1 MKSIENNSLHP
12 LDEEVNLTDLFITL
26 WNAKWFV
33 GIVTAS
39 FFLCSL
45 IYALLL
51 PNQYE
56 SFVIL
61 SPTSDDESSVLGG
74 MSSQLG
80 GLASLAGM
88 QIGAGK
94 STESDQAITV
104 MESWAF
110 VEDFIQKQ
118 NIDKE
123 IFAVKKWNP
132 SDNSFVYDK
141 KFIDANNEWILE
153 EKPTSWKIYQE
164 FNKKLHISED
174 KKNGMIT
181 VSFEHHSPLFA
192 KRIVTAFVSSINAH
206 MRERKITSSSKNI
219 NYLINQIETTSNSRM
234 RDIFYLIVQEQ
245 QKNNMLAQATPEY
258 VFKTISKAMIP
269 SEKSKPVRSQ
279 IIVLFSLLGFLIS
292 TLITYIYQYNGY
304 EFDKYLPKKIN

>member
-1 MKSIENNSLHP
+1 MKSIENNALHP
-12 LDEEVNLTDLFITL
+12 VDEEVNLTDLFITL

-110 VEDFIQKQ
+110 IEDFIQKQ

-132 SDNSFVYDK
+132 SNNSFVYDK

-164 FNKKLHISED
+164 FNKKDISIYIKQLVRDVE
-174 KKNGMIT
+174 N
-181 VSFEHHSPLFA
+181 VFVHSFALIINFI
-192 KRIVTAFVSSINAH
+192 KSI
-206 MRERKITSSSKNI
+206 
-219 NYLINQIETTSNSRM
+219 
-234 RDIFYLIVQEQ
+234 
-245 QKNNMLAQATPEY
+245 
-258 VFKTISKAMIP
+258 
-269 SEKSKPVRSQ
+269 
-279 IIVLFSLLGFLIS
+279 FLIS
-292 TLITYIYQYNGY
+292 FCPPIQYVSPM
-304 EFDKYLPKKIN
+304 DPL